1 MKTILKLIPA
11 LMFSLYTV
19 YHIILLAQLAGTD
32 ANANL
37 SGRITGIV
45 IVLIISVASWLAFIP
60 KRSIRTVRM
69 IMLSG
74 ALALTFILKIFN
86 AEGIFKRLDFA
97 NIPSVLN
104 CAVYIL
110 SQLAVLI
117 LLIYYILFRH
127 NKKLKKM
134 RKLIIALLSAAAILY
149 ALCLI
154 MECVM
159 LIKYRVNIDLSLK
172 FTLASRFLYYF
183 GFIGMAVSFMRP
195 SSESAH
201 SEDYYNEEQSEAEI
215 VVASQKNEKS
225 HSEHH
230 KKRMKALDDT
240 DIVFSTKSS
249 SRSHSKK
256 HRHR

>member
-19 YHIILLAQLAGTD
+19 YHIILLAHLAGTD

-60 KRSIRTVRM
+60 KRSIRTVRT

-127 NKKLKKM
+127 NKKLEKM

-172 FTLASRFLYYF
+172 YTLASRFLYYF

-195 SSESAH
+195 RDKIYNPDE
-201 SEDYYNEEQSEAEI
+201 YYNEKLSEAETI
-215 VVASQKNEKS
+215 VVAPVRDKS
-225 HSEHH
+225 HSDRH
-230 KKRMKALDDT
+230 KNLRTAPVDT
-240 DIVFSTKSS
+240 EIVFSTKNN
-249 SRSHSKK
+249 RPHSNK
-256 HRHR
+256 HKR